1 MKKTASVILAVMMIF
16 ALSLTAF
23 AARDSFTP
31 SVEAKG
37 APEIVPQ
44 EFNGALYDAF
54 VLESGEIIKGLHI
67 VDEEQ
72 PDGEII
78 VTAYSDIEVADPRVN
93 VIYFEESYKEILS
106 AQELQELNE
115 AIPEGML
122 VRDFFDVTLVG
133 TYENIF
139 DEGKSLMVTFDTGI
153 EAGANIKVLT
163 RCSDETGWQF
173 VNKVTNNGNGTVT
186 VIFDELCPVIF
197 LVDKDDDAVV
207 TSPETSDVNAAAIWL
222 SLAAIFGMISAAA
235 FIGSKKIGFS
245 K

>member
-1 MKKTASVILAVMMIF
+1 MKKTVSVILAIMMVF

-23 AARDSFTP
+23 AARDNFTP

-37 APEIVPQ
+37 APVIVPQ
-44 EFNGALYDAF
+44 EFNGKLYDAF
-54 VLESGEIIKGLHI
+54 VLENDEIIKGLHV
-67 VDEEQ
+67 VDKEN
-72 PDGEII
+72 PFGEII
-78 VTAYSDIEVADPRVN
+78 VTAYSDIETADPRVN
-93 VIYFEESYKEILS
+93 VVYFEQSYQEVLS
-106 AQELQELNE
+106 AEQIKELNE
-115 AIPEGML
+115 AIPEGMV

-173 VNKVTNNGNGTVT
+173 VNKVTNNGDGTVT
-186 VIFDELCPVIF
+186 IIFDELCPVIF
-197 LVDKDDDAVV
+197 LVDKDGVV
-207 TSPETSDVNAAAIWL
+207 TSPQTSDMNVTAIWFG
-222 SLAAIFGMISAAA
+222 LAATFGMISAAA
-235 FIGSKKIGFS
+235 FISSKKFGFS